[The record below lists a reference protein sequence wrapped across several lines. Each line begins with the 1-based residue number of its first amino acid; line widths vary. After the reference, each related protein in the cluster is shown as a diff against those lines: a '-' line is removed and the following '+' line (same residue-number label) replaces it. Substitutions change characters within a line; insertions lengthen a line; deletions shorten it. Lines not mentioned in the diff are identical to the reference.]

1 MKKQYFAWKNGKQT
15 VDKQD
20 WVELTPDEFIEICNN
35 NLMVDR
41 EQRRFFYQLPGFEE
55 GDDYLY
61 LECTFEQYKVSRA
74 EKQIRTRRRKEKEKM
89 IEKGQWFS
97 TVSFDSPIEGENG
110 ETCTLHELV
119 PDPDA
124 FFESNLI
131 MNIDLYNALDTLSID
146 ERDLIY
152 DLFFDPD
159 REVSVSELAR
169 EKGLSQQTLN
179 YRKLKIFEK
188 IKKIIL

>member
-1 MKKQYFAWKNGKQT
+1 MSTKYYAWKDGKQSYN
-15 VDKQD
+15 KQD
-20 WVELTPDEFIEICNN
+20 WVELTPNEFIEICNN
-35 NLMVDR
+35 NRMVDR
-41 EQRRFFYQLPGFEE
+41 EQRRFFYQLPGLEE

-97 TVSFDSPIEGENG
+97 TVSFDSPIEDENG
-110 ETCTLHELV
+110 ETCTLHEMV
-119 PDPDA
+119 PDLDSY
-124 FFESNLI
+124 FESNLI

-146 ERDLIY
+146 ERELIY

-159 REVSVSELAR
+159 RDVSVSELAR
-169 EKGLSQQTLN
+169 EKGASQQTLN

-188 IKKIIL
+188 IRKKIL

>member
-1 MKKQYFAWKNGKQT
+1 MSTKYYAWKDGKQSYN
-15 VDKQD
+15 KQD
-20 WVELTPDEFIEICNN
+20 WVELTPNEFIEICNN
-35 NLMVDR
+35 NRMVDR
-41 EQRRFFYQLPGFEE
+41 EQRRFFYQLPGLEE

-97 TVSFDSPIEGENG
+97 TVSFDSPIEDENG
-110 ETCTLHELV
+110 ETCTLHEMV
-119 PDPDA
+119 PDLDSY
-124 FFESNLI
+124 FECNLI

-146 ERDLIY
+146 ERELIY

-159 REVSVSELAR
+159 RDVSVSELAR
-169 EKGLSQQTLN
+169 EKGVSQQTLN

-188 IKKIIL
+188 IRKKIL